1 MKKIGK
7 MTVCILLSVCIIVN
21 TTYSAYSMEIAGA
34 ITAGK
39 VFAILLGIAGTGAV
53 VSEIEHEKKLQ
64 EEFDKAFENA
74 AGEYKP
80 NDPKDPRNQFEE
92 ILKKIK
98 RGMRQVE
105 IPDELWSCVLDVLGK
120 AKEENDNASSGAP
133 PSALDGLVTGSVV
146 ENSVKHTS
154 YDFKNHYI
162 WMNAT
167 LSDSCYVFLSAVT
180 DSRGDTQYYYI
191 VCTMDENAGVASDS
205 NFSKLNS
212 PSNISPLKWSGYT
225 FYNLGGINSSNPLTL
240 ATGVDFF
247 SFRKFTN
254 DDYID
259 CMLGNVPSDVI
270 DLRSAPKETTFN
282 MSDYMKEALGG
293 KNNFNPNTYDIV
305 NNNTSY
311 VENNYIT
318 NNRVIEIPD
327 DFEELLKKLN
337 DNIISLEDF
346 LKNFNVTPVFK
357 TEDTN
362 KDGKVDSK
370 DKVTKDS
377 RDKNGVPVNVNNN
390 NISAKFDLAPY
401 SYPQLK
407 NFFPFCLPWDLYAFF
422 VILCEEPKA
431 PVFEW
436 TVPLSALSKD
446 LKDYDFKVDLSPF
459 DDAAKTCRQLMLFCF
474 CVGLIFT
481 TKKFI

>member
-1 MKKIGK
+1 MKRIGK
-7 MTVCILLSVCIIVN
+7 MTVCILLTVCIVVN
-21 TTYSAYSMEIAGA
+21 TTYSAYSMEIAGTV
-34 ITAGK
+34 ITAELLRNI
-39 VFAILLGIAGTGAV
+39 FLGIGGVATIAGAAGHV
-53 VSEIEHEKKLQ
+53 K
-64 EEFDKAFENA
+64 EEFDKAFEEA

-98 RGMRQVE
+98 QGMRQVE

-120 AKEENDNASSGAP
+120 AKEENDSASSGAP
-133 PSALDGLVTGSVV
+133 PTALDGLVTGSVV

-154 YDFKNHYI
+154 YDFRNGYT

-180 DSRGDTQYYYI
+180 NSRGDTEYYY
-191 VCTMDENAGVASDS
+191 VVLTMDENAGVASDS
-205 NFSKLNS
+205 NFSKLKS
-212 PSNISPLKWSGYT
+212 PSDTSPLKWSGYT
-225 FYNLGGINSSNPLTL
+225 YYNLGGMNSSLPLTL

-247 SFRKFTN
+247 SFRKFNN

-270 DLRSAPKETTFN
+270 DLRSASKETTFN
-282 MSDYMKEALGG
+282 MSDYMKDALS
-293 KNNFNPNTYDIV
+293 KFNPDNYDIV
-305 NNNTSY
+305 NDNTSY
-311 VENNYIT
+311 VENNYMT
-318 NNRVIEIPD
+318 NNRVIDIPD

-337 DNIISLEDF
+337 DNTISLEEF

-362 KDGKVDSK
+362 GDDKIDSH
-370 DKVTKDS
+370 DKVTNNS
-377 RDKNGVPVNVNNN
+377 RDKNGVPATVNNN
-390 NISAKFDLAPY
+390 NISAKFNLAPY
-401 SYPQLK
+401 TYTQLR
-407 NFFPFCLPWDLYAFF
+407 FYFPFCLPWDFYAFF

-431 PVFEW
+431 PVFKW
-436 TVPLSALSKD
+436 TVPLSIFGGD
-446 LKDYDFKVDLSPF
+446 LEDYDFKVDLSPF

-474 CVGLIFT
+474 CVGLIFAT
-481 TKKFI
+481 REFI

>member
-1 MKKIGK
+1 MKRIGK
-7 MTVCILLSVCIIVN
+7 MTVCILLAVCIVVN
-21 TTYSAYSMEIAGA
+21 TTYSAYSMEIAGTV
-34 ITAGK
+34 ITAELLRNI
-39 VFAILLGIAGTGAV
+39 FLGIGGVATIAGAAGHV
-53 VSEIEHEKKLQ
+53 K
-64 EEFDKAFENA
+64 EEFDKAFEEA

-105 IPDELWSCVLDVLGK
+105 IPDELWSCVLDVLGT
-120 AKEENDNASSGAP
+120 AKEENDNASSGTP

-191 VCTMDENAGVASDS
+191 VCTMDENAGVAFDS

-247 SFRKFTN
+247 CFRKFTN

-259 CMLGNVPSDVI
+259 CMLGNVPSDII
-270 DLRSAPKETTFN
+270 DLRSAPKENIFN
-282 MSDYMKEALGG
+282 MSDYMKDALS
-293 KNNFNPNTYDIV
+293 KFNPNKYDIV
-305 NNNTSY
+305 NNSTSY
-311 VENNYIT
+311 VENNQIQ
-318 NNRVIEIPD
+318 NNRVIEIPED
-327 DFEELLKKLN
+327 YEELLKKLN
-337 DNIISLEDF
+337 QNLISLQDF

-362 KDGKVDSK
+362 GDDKIDSH
-370 DKVTKDS
+370 DKVTNNS
-377 RDKNGVPVNVNNN
+377 RDKNGVPITNNGDIN
-390 NISAKFDLAPY
+390 AKFNLAPY
-401 SYPQLK
+401 SYPKLK

-436 TVPLSALSKD
+436 TVPLSALNKD